1 MIEHLK
7 NRISSFFKSLSNN
20 KKLSTYALFLFIS
33 LSFWFLSMLSKQH
46 ETTLKVPLIY
56 SNFPNDKLVSSPTAD
71 FIEVRVK
78 APGFSILFY
87 NLLVLPD

>member
-1 MIEHLK
+1 MLSNLK
-7 NRISSFFKSLSNN
+7 NRIVSFFKSETNN

-33 LSFWFLSMLSKQH
+33 FSFWFLSMLSKQH
-46 ETTLKVPLIY
+46 ETTLRVPLTYI
-56 SNFPNDKLVSSPTAD
+56 NFPADKVLVSTPTS

-87 NLLVLPD
+87 NLFNFE